1 MSEKIAPFRA
11 DHVGSL
17 LRPPELLSAREQHQ
31 GGTLSSAS
39 LREIEDHCIRDV
51 AKLQEEIGLQG
62 ITDGEY
68 RRTIWHADFL
78 RQIEGVSVKEGVADG
93 AGVAR
98 KFQSGGQEIERSP
111 TRFYTTGRLE
121 RSRGIETDNFKYL
134 ASVTTRT
141 PKLCIPSPTI
151 LHMRGGRDAVD
162 KQAYPDMDRFYSDL
176 AQVYREE
183 IRALAELGCTY
194 LQLDD
199 PNMAYLCDEKM
210 RESVRRIGE
219 DPNQLPR
226 IYAKLINNCIA
237 DRPANMTVCMHICRG
252 NFRSA
257 WAAEGGYDPVA
268 EILFNEFKL
277 DGFFLE
283 YDSPRAGSFSPLR
296 FVPKQKKIVLGLV
309 TTKSGEMETADQL
322 KRRID
327 EAAQYVPLEQL
338 ALSPQCGFS
347 STVLGN
353 NISVDAEVAKLS
365 LVVRVASEVWVNV
378 CGRWG

>member
-1 MSEKIAPFRA
+1 MSEKLAPFRA

-39 LREIEDHCIRDV
+39 LREIEDRCIRDV

-111 TRFYTTGRLE
+111 TRFYTKGHLE

-226 IYAKLINNCIA
+226 IYAKLINDCIA

-353 NISVDAEVAKLS
+353 NISVDAEIAKLS
-365 LVVRVASEVWVNV
+365 LVVRVASEVW
-378 CGRWG
+378 G

>member
-1 MSEKIAPFRA
+1 MTHTRPPFRA

-17 LRPPELLSAREQHQ
+17 LRPQELLQARERRQI
-31 GGTLSSAS
+31 GEMSAAA
-39 LREIEDHCIRDV
+39 LRQIEDRCIRDV
-51 AKLQEEIGLQG
+51 VKMQEDIGLQS

-78 RQIEGVSVKEGVADG
+78 RQIDGVIVKEGVA
-93 AGVAR
+93 AQSGVAR
-98 KFQSGGQEIERSP
+98 KFQSGDEEIERTP
-111 TRFYTTGRLE
+111 TRFEIAGGLKR
-121 RSRGIETDNFKYL
+121 RQGIETDNFKYL
-134 ASVTTRT
+134 ASVTHRT
-141 PKLCIPSPTI
+141 PKVCIPSPTI
-151 LHMRGGRDAVD
+151 LHMRGGRDAID
-162 KQAYPDMDRFYSDL
+162 RHAYPDMEGFYADL
-176 AQVYREE
+176 ARVYREE
-183 IRALAELGCTY
+183 IRALADLGCTY

-199 PNMAYLCDEKM
+199 PNLAYLCDEKM
-210 RESVRRIGE
+210 REGVRHIGE

-226 IYAKLINNCIA
+226 TYARLINECIK
-237 DRPANMTVCMHICRG
+237 DRPDNMTVCMHICRG

-296 FVPKQKKIVLGLV
+296 FVPGDKKIVLGLV
-309 TTKSGEMETADQL
+309 TTKTGDLEKAEDI

-327 EAAQYVPLEQL
+327 EASRYVSLEQL

-353 NISVDAEVAKLS
+353 NIAVEAELAKLS
-365 LVVRVASEVWVNV
+365 LVVSVAQEVW
-378 CGRWG
+378 G

>member
-1 MSEKIAPFRA
+1 MADIKETPFRA

-17 LRPPELLSAREQHQ
+17 LRPQELLQARERRQT
-31 GGTLSSAS
+31 GELSAAE
-39 LREIEDHCIRDV
+39 LRQIEDRCIRDV
-51 AKLQEEIGLQG
+51 VKMQEDIGLQS

-78 RQIEGVSVKEGVADG
+78 RQINGVIVKEGVANES
-93 AGVAR
+93 GVVR
-98 KFQSGGQEIERSP
+98 KFQSGDEEIERKP
-111 TRFYTTGRLE
+111 TRFEVAAGLK
-121 RSRGIETDNFKYL
+121 RSHGIETDNFKYL
-134 ASVTTRT
+134 ASVTHRT
-141 PKLCIPSPTI
+141 PKICIPSPTI
-151 LHMRGGRDAVD
+151 LHMRGGRDAID
-162 KQAYPDMDRFYSDL
+162 RQAYPDMEGFYADL

-183 IRALAELGCTY
+183 IHALADLGCTY

-199 PNMAYLCDEKM
+199 PNLAYLCDEKM
-210 RESVRRIGE
+210 RDGVRHIGE

-226 IYAKLINNCIA
+226 TYARLINECIK

-296 FVPKQKKIVLGLV
+296 FVPQEKKIVLGLV
-309 TTKSGEMETADQL
+309 TTKTGD
-322 KRRID
+322 
-327 EAAQYVPLEQL
+327 LEKCRGYQK
-338 ALSPQCGFS
+338 AH
-347 STVLGN
+347 
-353 NISVDAEVAKLS
+353 
-365 LVVRVASEVWVNV
+365 R
-378 CGRWG
+378 

>member
-1 MSEKIAPFRA
+1 MTSRTPPFRA

-17 LRPPELLSAREQHQ
+17 LRPPELVRAREQHQ
-31 GGTLSSAS
+31 RGTLSAEA
-39 LREIEDHCIRDV
+39 LRAIEDRSIRDI
-51 AKLQEEIGLQG
+51 AELQEEIGLQS

-78 RQIEGVSVKEGVADG
+78 RQIEGVRVEQGVAADG
-93 AGVAR
+93 GVIR

-111 TRFYTTGRLE
+111 TRFFTTRHLE

-162 KQAYPDMDRFYSDL
+162 KQTYPDMEAFFSDL

-183 IRALAELGCTY
+183 IRALADLGCTY

-210 RESVRRIGE
+210 RESVRQIGE
-219 DPNQLPR
+219 NPEQLPR
-226 IYAKLINNCIA
+226 TYAKLINESIK
-237 DRPANMTVCMHICRG
+237 DRPANMKVCMHICRG

-296 FVPKQKKIVLGLV
+296 FVPKDRKIVLGLV
-309 TTKSGEMETADQL
+309 TSKTGEMENAEEL

-327 EAAQYVPLEQL
+327 EAARYVPLEQL

-353 NISVDAEVAKLS
+353 NISLDAEIAKLS
-365 LVVRVASEVWVNV
+365 LVVRVAGEVW
-378 CGRWG
+378 G

>member
-1 MSEKIAPFRA
+1 MVETSAPFHA

-17 LRPPELLSAREQHQ
+17 LRPPELLRAREQHQ
-31 GGTLSSAS
+31 QGTLSAES
-39 LREIEDHCIRDV
+39 LREIEDRCIRAV
-51 AKLQEEIGLQG
+51 AKLQKEIGLQG

-78 RQIEGVSVKEGVADG
+78 RQIEGVSVQEGVAASG
-93 AGVAR
+93 GVVR

-111 TRFYTTGRLE
+111 TRFCTTGRLKH
-121 RSRGIETDNFKYL
+121 SRGIETDNFKYL
-134 ASVTTRT
+134 AAVTSRT

-162 KQAYPDMDRFYSDL
+162 KKTYPDMDRFYSDL
-176 AQVYREE
+176 AQIYREE
-183 IRALAELGCTY
+183 IRALSELGCTD

-199 PNMAYLCDEKM
+199 PNLAYLCDEKM
-210 RESVRRIGE
+210 RESVRQIGE

-226 IYAKLINNCIA
+226 TYAKLINDCIK
-237 DRPANMTVCMHICRG
+237 DHPANMTVCMHICRG

-296 FVPKQKKIVLGLV
+296 FVPKDKKIVLGLV
-309 TTKSGEMETADQL
+309 TTKTGEMETADKIEQ
-322 KRRID
+322 RID
-327 EAAQYVPLEQL
+327 EAARYVPLEQL

-353 NISVDAEVAKLS
+353 NITVDAEIAKLS
-365 LVVRVASEVWVNV
+365 LVVAVARKVW
-378 CGRWG
+378 G

>member
-1 MSEKIAPFRA
+1 MTYGRPPFHA

-17 LRPPELLSAREQHQ
+17 LRPPELLRAREQYQ
-31 GGTLSSAS
+31 QGTLSAES
-39 LREIEDHCIRDV
+39 LREIEDRSISEV
-51 AKLQEEIGLQG
+51 AKLQEGIGLQG

-78 RQIEGVSVKEGVADG
+78 RQIEGISVQEGAAAD
-93 AGVAR
+93 AGVTR
-98 KFQSGGQEIERSP
+98 RFQSGGQEIARSP
-111 TRFYTTGRLE
+111 TRFYTRDRLK
-121 RSRGIETDNFKYL
+121 RSRGFETENFKYL
-134 ASVTTRT
+134 ASVTDRT

-151 LHMRGGRDAVD
+151 LHMRGGRAAIDE
-162 KQAYPDMDRFYSDL
+162 QAYPDMEKFYADL
-176 AQVYREE
+176 ARVYREE
-183 IRALAELGCTY
+183 IQALAGIGCTY

-210 RESVRRIGE
+210 RQGVRRIGE
-219 DPNQLPR
+219 DPEQLPHT
-226 IYAKLINNCIA
+226 YAKLINECIKE
-237 DRPANMTVCMHICRG
+237 RPANMTVCLHICRG

-283 YDSPRAGSFSPLR
+283 YDSPRAGSFAPLC
-296 FVPKQKKIVLGLV
+296 FVPKDKKIVLGLV
-309 TTKSGEMETADQL
+309 TTKSGDMENADDL

-327 EAAQYVPLEQL
+327 QASRYVPLEQL

-353 NISVDAEVAKLS
+353 NITVDAEIAKLS
-365 LVVRVASEVWVNV
+365 LVVRVAREVW
-378 CGRWG
+378 G

>member
-1 MSEKIAPFRA
+1 MVETTAPFRA

-17 LRPPELLSAREQHQ
+17 LRPPELLRAREQHQ
-31 GGTLSSAS
+31 QGTLSAES
-39 LREIEDHCIRDV
+39 LREIEDRCIRAV
-51 AKLQEEIGLQG
+51 AKLQEELGLQG

-93 AGVAR
+93 DGVAR
-98 KFQSGGQEIERSP
+98 KFQSGDQEIERSP
-111 TRFYTTGRLE
+111 TRFYTTAPLK
-121 RSRGIETDNFKYL
+121 RSRGIETDNFAYL

-162 KQAYPDMDRFYSDL
+162 KKAYPDMDRFYSDL

-183 IRALAELGCTY
+183 IHALSEIGCTY

-210 RESVRRIGE
+210 RESVRQIGE

-226 IYAKLINNCIA
+226 TYARLINDCIK

-296 FVPKQKKIVLGLV
+296 FVPKDKKIVLGLV
-309 TTKSGEMETADQL
+309 TTKTGEMETADEI

-327 EAAQYVPLEQL
+327 EAARYVPLEQL

-353 NISVDAEVAKLS
+353 NITVDAEIAKLC
-365 LVVRVASEVWVNV
+365 LVVNVARKVWGEAKNSH
-378 CGRWG
+378 

>member
-1 MSEKIAPFRA
+1 
-11 DHVGSL
+11 
-17 LRPPELLSAREQHQ
+17 
-31 GGTLSSAS
+31 
-39 LREIEDHCIRDV
+39 
-51 AKLQEEIGLQG
+51 
-62 ITDGEY
+62 
-68 RRTIWHADFL
+68 
-78 RQIEGVSVKEGVADG
+78 
-93 AGVAR
+93 
-98 KFQSGGQEIERSP
+98 
-111 TRFYTTGRLE
+111 
-121 RSRGIETDNFKYL
+121 
-134 ASVTTRT
+134 
-141 PKLCIPSPTI
+141 
-151 LHMRGGRDAVD
+151 
-162 KQAYPDMDRFYSDL
+162 
-176 AQVYREE
+176 
-183 IRALAELGCTY
+183 
-194 LQLDD
+194 
-199 PNMAYLCDEKM
+199 MAYLCDEKM

-219 DPNQLPR
+219 DPNQLPH
-226 IYAKLINNCIA
+226 IYAKLINDCIA

-353 NISVDAEVAKLS
+353 NISCRCRGCKVIAG
-365 LVVRVASEVWVNV
+365 RT
-378 CGRWG
+378 CGQ

>member
-1 MSEKIAPFRA
+1 MAEIKNAPFRA

-17 LRPPELLSAREQHQ
+17 LRPQELLQARERRQN
-31 GGTLSSAS
+31 GELSAAE
-39 LREIEDHCIRDV
+39 LRQIEDRCIRDV
-51 AKLQEEIGLQG
+51 VKMQEDIGLQS

-78 RQIEGVSVKEGVADG
+78 RQINGVVVKEGG
-93 AGVAR
+93 ANESGVVR
-98 KFQSGGQEIERSP
+98 KFQSGDEEIERKP
-111 TRFYTTGRLE
+111 TRFEVAAGLK
-121 RSRGIETDNFKYL
+121 RSHGIETDNFKYL
-134 ASVTTRT
+134 ALVTHRT
-141 PKLCIPSPTI
+141 PKVCIPSPTI
-151 LHMRGGRDAVD
+151 LHMRGGREAIDR
-162 KQAYPDMDRFYSDL
+162 QAYPDIEGFYADL
-176 AQVYREE
+176 ARVYREE
-183 IRALAELGCTY
+183 IHALADLGCTY

-199 PNMAYLCDEKM
+199 PNLAYLCDEKM
-210 RESVRRIGE
+210 REGVRHIGE

-226 IYAKLINNCIA
+226 TYAQLINECIK
-237 DRPANMTVCMHICRG
+237 DRPDNMTVCMHICRG

-268 EILFNEFKL
+268 ETLFNEFKL

-296 FVPKQKKIVLGLV
+296 FVPRDKKIVLGLV
-309 TTKSGEMETADQL
+309 TSKTGDLEKAEDI

-327 EAAQYVPLEQL
+327 EASRYVPLEQL

-353 NISVDAEVAKLS
+353 NITVAAELAKLS
-365 LVVRVASEVWVNV
+365 LVVKVAHDVW
-378 CGRWG
+378 G

>member
-1 MSEKIAPFRA
+1 MTNERSPFRA

-17 LRPPELLSAREQHQ
+17 LRPPELLRAREQRQ
-31 GGTLSSAS
+31 KGELSEEA
-39 LREIEDHCIRDV
+39 LRDIEDRCIRGV

-78 RQIEGVSVKEGVADG
+78 RQIEGVSVKEGAAADD
-93 AGVAR
+93 GVAR
-98 KFQSGGQEIERSP
+98 KFRSGDREIARSP
-111 TRFYTTGRLE
+111 TRFYTTGHLK
-121 RSRGIETDNFKYL
+121 RSRGFETENFKYL
-134 ASVTTRT
+134 ASVTDRT
-141 PKLCIPSPTI
+141 PKLCIPSPTV
-151 LHMRGGRDAVD
+151 LHMRGGRAAIDE
-162 KQAYPDMDRFYSDL
+162 QAYPDIENFYADL
-176 AQVYREE
+176 ARVYSEE
-183 IRALAELGCTY
+183 IHALADVGCTY

-210 RESVRRIGE
+210 RESVRHIGE
-219 DPNQLPR
+219 DPDRLPHT
-226 IYAKLINNCIA
+226 YAKLINECIK

-283 YDSPRAGSFSPLR
+283 YDSPRAGSFAPLR
-296 FVPKQKKIVLGLV
+296 FVPKDKRIVLGLV
-309 TTKSGEMETADQL
+309 TTKSGDMESADDL

-327 EAAQYVPLEQL
+327 EASRYVPLEQL

-353 NISVDAEVAKLS
+353 NITVDAEIAKLS
-365 LVVRVASEVWVNV
+365 LVVRVAREVW
-378 CGRWG
+378 G

>member
-1 MSEKIAPFRA
+1 MTYERPPFRA
-11 DHVGSL
+11 DHIGSL
-17 LRPPELLSAREQHQ
+17 LRPPELLHARQQHQ
-31 GGTLSSAS
+31 KGEISAAA
-39 LREIEDHCIRDV
+39 LRQVEDRAIRAV

-78 RQIEGVSVKEGVADG
+78 RQIECVSVKEGVAESS
-93 AGVAR
+93 GVAR
-98 KFQSGGQEIERSP
+98 KFQSGDQEIERSP
-111 TRFYTTGRLE
+111 TRFYTTGRLK

-134 ASVTTRT
+134 ASVTART

-162 KQAYPDMDRFYSDL
+162 KKAYPDMDRFYSDL

-183 IRALAELGCTY
+183 IRALSELGCTY

-210 RESVRRIGE
+210 RESVRQIGE

-226 IYAKLINNCIA
+226 TYAKLINDCIK

-296 FVPKQKKIVLGLV
+296 FVPKDKKIVLGLV
-309 TTKSGEMETADQL
+309 TTKTGEMETADEI

-327 EAAQYVPLEQL
+327 EAARYVPLEQL

-353 NISVDAEVAKLS
+353 NITVDAEIEKLC
-365 LVVRVASEVWVNV
+365 LVVNVARKVW
-378 CGRWG
+378 G

>member
-1 MSEKIAPFRA
+1 MTEKNPPFRA

-17 LRPPELLSAREQHQ
+17 LRPPELLRTRDEHQ
-31 GGTLSSAS
+31 RGTLSAES
-39 LREIEDHCIRDV
+39 LRAIEDRSIRDV

-78 RQIEGVSVKEGVADG
+78 RQIEGVSVKQGVADADG
-93 AGVAR
+93 LVR
-98 KFQSGGQEIERSP
+98 KFKSGDQEIERSP
-111 TRFYTTGRLE
+111 TRFYTKGPLKRG
-121 RSRGIETDNFKYL
+121 RGIETENFQYL
-134 ASVTTRT
+134 ASVTDRT

-151 LHMRGGRDAVD
+151 LHMRGGRAAID
-162 KQAYPDMDRFYSDL
+162 KQAYPDMDSFYADL
-176 AQVYREE
+176 ARVYREE
-183 IRALAELGCTY
+183 IHALADLGCTY

-210 RESVRRIGE
+210 RQGVRQIGE
-219 DPNQLPR
+219 DPDQLPR
-226 IYAKLINNCIA
+226 TYAKLINECIK

-283 YDSPRAGSFSPLR
+283 YDSPRAGSFAPLR
-296 FVPKQKKIVLGLV
+296 FVPKGMKIVLGLV
-309 TTKSGEMETADQL
+309 TTKSGDMESADDL

-327 EAAQYVPLEQL
+327 QASRYIPLEQL

-353 NISVDAEVAKLS
+353 NITVDAEIAKLS
-365 LVVRVASEVWVNV
+365 LVVQVAREVW
-378 CGRWG
+378 G

>member
-1 MSEKIAPFRA
+1 MADTKNAPFRA

-17 LRPPELLSAREQHQ
+17 LRPQELLQARERRQR
-31 GGTLSSAS
+31 GELSAAA
-39 LREIEDHCIRDV
+39 LRQIEDRCIRDV
-51 AKLQEEIGLQG
+51 VKMQEDIGLQS

-78 RQIEGVSVKEGVADG
+78 RQINGVIVKEGVANES
-93 AGVAR
+93 GVVR
-98 KFQSGGQEIERSP
+98 KFQSGDEEIERKP
-111 TRFYTTGRLE
+111 TRFEVAARLN
-121 RSRGIETDNFKYL
+121 RSQGIETDNFKYL
-134 ASVTTRT
+134 ASVTHRT
-141 PKLCIPSPTI
+141 PKVCIPSPTI
-151 LHMRGGRDAVD
+151 LHMRGGRDAID
-162 KQAYPDMDRFYSDL
+162 RHAYPDLEGFYADL
-176 AQVYREE
+176 ARVYREE
-183 IRALAELGCTY
+183 IRALADLGCTY

-199 PNMAYLCDEKM
+199 PNLAYLCDEKM
-210 RESVRRIGE
+210 REGVRHIGE

-226 IYAKLINNCIA
+226 TYGRLINECIK
-237 DRPANMTVCMHICRG
+237 DRPGNMTVCMHICRG

-296 FVPKQKKIVLGLV
+296 FVPRDKKIVLGLV
-309 TTKSGEMETADQL
+309 TTKTGDLEKAEDI

-327 EAAQYVPLEQL
+327 EASRYVPLEQL

-353 NISVDAEVAKLS
+353 NITVDAELAKLS
-365 LVVRVASEVWVNV
+365 LVVNVAQEVW
-378 CGRWG
+378 G

>member
-39 LREIEDHCIRDV
+39 LREIEDRCIRDV

-98 KFQSGGQEIERSP
+98 RFQSGGQEIERSP

-268 EILFNEFKL
+268 ETLFNEFKL

-365 LVVRVASEVWVNV
+365 LVVRVASEVW
-378 CGRWG
+378 G

>member
-1 MSEKIAPFRA
+1 MTSRTPPFRA

-17 LRPPELLSAREQHQ
+17 LRPPELVRAREQHQ
-31 GGTLSSAS
+31 QGTLSAEA
-39 LREIEDHCIRDV
+39 LRAIEDRSIRDI
-51 AKLQEEIGLQG
+51 AELQEEIGLQS

-78 RQIEGVSVKEGVADG
+78 RQIEGVRVEQGVAADG
-93 AGVAR
+93 GVIR

-111 TRFYTTGRLE
+111 TRFFTTRHLE

-162 KQAYPDMDRFYSDL
+162 KQTYPDMEAFFSDL

-183 IRALAELGCTY
+183 IRALADLGCTY

-210 RESVRRIGE
+210 RESVRQIGE
-219 DPNQLPR
+219 NPEQLPR
-226 IYAKLINNCIA
+226 TYAKLINESIK
-237 DRPANMTVCMHICRG
+237 DRPANMKVCMHICRG

-296 FVPKQKKIVLGLV
+296 FVPKDRKIVLGLV
-309 TTKSGEMETADQL
+309 TSKTGEMENAEEL

-327 EAAQYVPLEQL
+327 EAARYVPLEQL

-353 NISVDAEVAKLS
+353 NISLDAEIAKLS
-365 LVVRVASEVWVNV
+365 LVVRVAGEVW
-378 CGRWG
+378 G

>member
-1 MSEKIAPFRA
+1 MADIKKAPFRA

-17 LRPPELLSAREQHQ
+17 LRPQELLQARERRQK
-31 GGTLSSAS
+31 GELSAAA
-39 LREIEDHCIRDV
+39 LRQIEDRCIRDV
-51 AKLQEEIGLQG
+51 VKMQEDIGLQS

-78 RQIEGVSVKEGVADG
+78 RQINGVIVKEGVANES
-93 AGVAR
+93 GVVR
-98 KFQSGGQEIERSP
+98 KFQSGDEEIERKP
-111 TRFYTTGRLE
+111 TRFEVAAGLE
-121 RSRGIETDNFKYL
+121 RSHGIETDNFKYL
-134 ASVTTRT
+134 ASVTHRT
-141 PKLCIPSPTI
+141 PKICIPSPTI
-151 LHMRGGRDAVD
+151 LHMRGGRDAID
-162 KQAYPDMDRFYSDL
+162 RHAYPDMEGFYADL
-176 AQVYREE
+176 ARVYREE
-183 IRALAELGCTY
+183 IRALSDLGCTY

-199 PNMAYLCDEKM
+199 PNLAYLCDEKM
-210 RESVRRIGE
+210 REGVRHIGE

-226 IYAKLINNCIA
+226 TYARLINECIK

-296 FVPKQKKIVLGLV
+296 FVPKDMKIVLGLV
-309 TTKSGEMETADQL
+309 TSKTGDLESADDL
-322 KRRID
+322 KWRID
-327 EAAQYVPLEQL
+327 EASRYVPLDQI

-353 NISVDAEVAKLS
+353 KLTVEAEIAKLS
-365 LVVRVASEVWVNV
+365 LVVNVAREVW
-378 CGRWG
+378 G

>member
-39 LREIEDHCIRDV
+39 LRDIEDRCIRDV

-226 IYAKLINNCIA
+226 IYAKLINDCIA

-365 LVVRVASEVWVNV
+365 LVVRVASEI
-378 CGRWG
+378 WG

>member
-39 LREIEDHCIRDV
+39 LREIEDRCIRDV

-365 LVVRVASEVWVNV
+365 LVVRVASEVW
-378 CGRWG
+378 G

>member
-1 MSEKIAPFRA
+1 
-11 DHVGSL
+11 
-17 LRPPELLSAREQHQ
+17 
-31 GGTLSSAS
+31 
-39 LREIEDHCIRDV
+39 
-51 AKLQEEIGLQG
+51 
-62 ITDGEY
+62 
-68 RRTIWHADFL
+68 L
-78 RQIEGVSVKEGVADG
+78 RQIEGVTVKEGLAED

-98 KFQSGGQEIERSP
+98 RFQSGGQEIERSP
-111 TRFYTTGRLE
+111 TRFYTTGQLK
-121 RSRGIETDNFKYL
+121 RSHGLETDNFKYL
-134 ASVTTRT
+134 RSVTTRT

-151 LHMRGGRDAVD
+151 LHMRAGRDAVD
-162 KQAYPDMDRFYSDL
+162 KKAYPDMDGFFSDL

-183 IRALAELGCTY
+183 IRGLAELGCTY

-210 RESVRRIGE
+210 RESVRNIGE

-226 IYAKLINNCIA
+226 TYAKLINDCIA
-237 DRPANMTVCMHICRG
+237 ERPANMVVCMHICRG

-296 FVPKQKKIVLGLV
+296 FVPKDKKIVLGLV
-309 TTKSGEMETADQL
+309 TTKTGEMETADEL

-327 EAAQYVPLEQL
+327 EAAGYVPLEQL

-353 NISVDAEVAKLS
+353 NITVEAEIAKLS
-365 LVVRVASEVWVNV
+365 LVVRVASEVW
-378 CGRWG
+378 G

>member
-1 MSEKIAPFRA
+1 MADIKKAPFRA

-17 LRPPELLSAREQHQ
+17 LRPQELLQARERRQK
-31 GGTLSSAS
+31 GELSAAA
-39 LREIEDHCIRDV
+39 LRQIEDRCIRDV
-51 AKLQEEIGLQG
+51 VKMQEDIGLQS

-78 RQIEGVSVKEGVADG
+78 RQINGVIVKEGVANES
-93 AGVAR
+93 GVVR
-98 KFQSGGQEIERSP
+98 KFQSGDEEIERKP
-111 TRFYTTGRLE
+111 TRFEVAAGLE
-121 RSRGIETDNFKYL
+121 RSHGIETDNFKYL
-134 ASVTTRT
+134 ASVTHRT
-141 PKLCIPSPTI
+141 PKICIPSPTI
-151 LHMRGGRDAVD
+151 LHMRGGRDAID
-162 KQAYPDMDRFYSDL
+162 RHAYPDMEGFYADL
-176 AQVYREE
+176 ARVYREE
-183 IRALAELGCTY
+183 IRALSDLGCTY

-199 PNMAYLCDEKM
+199 PNLAYLCDEKM
-210 RESVRRIGE
+210 REGVRHIGE

-226 IYAKLINNCIA
+226 TYARLINECIK

-296 FVPKQKKIVLGLV
+296 FVPKDLKIVLGLV
-309 TTKSGEMETADQL
+309 TSKTGDLESADDL

-327 EAAQYVPLEQL
+327 EASRYVPLDQI

-353 NISVDAEVAKLS
+353 KLTVEAEIAKLS
-365 LVVRVASEVWVNV
+365 LVVNVAREVW
-378 CGRWG
+378 G

>member
-1 MSEKIAPFRA
+1 
-11 DHVGSL
+11 
-17 LRPPELLSAREQHQ
+17 
-31 GGTLSSAS
+31 
-39 LREIEDHCIRDV
+39 V

-78 RQIEGVSVKEGVADG
+78 RQIEGVRVEQGVAADG
-93 AGVAR
+93 GVIR

-111 TRFYTTGRLE
+111 TRFFTMRHLK

-162 KQAYPDMDRFYSDL
+162 KQAYPDMEAFFSDL

-183 IRALAELGCTY
+183 IRALADLGCTY

-219 DPNQLPR
+219 NPEQLPR
-226 IYAKLINNCIA
+226 TYAKLINESIK
-237 DRPANMTVCMHICRG
+237 DRPANMKVCMHICRG

-296 FVPKQKKIVLGLV
+296 FVPKDKKIVLGLV
-309 TTKSGEMETADQL
+309 TTKTGEMENAEEL

-327 EAAQYVPLEQL
+327 EAARYVPLEQL

-353 NISVDAEVAKLS
+353 NISLDAEIAKLS
-365 LVVRVASEVWVNV
+365 LVVHVASEVW
-378 CGRWG
+378 G

>member
-1 MSEKIAPFRA
+1 
-11 DHVGSL
+11 
-17 LRPPELLSAREQHQ
+17 
-31 GGTLSSAS
+31 
-39 LREIEDHCIRDV
+39 
-51 AKLQEEIGLQG
+51 
-62 ITDGEY
+62 
-68 RRTIWHADFL
+68 
-78 RQIEGVSVKEGVADG
+78 
-93 AGVAR
+93 
-98 KFQSGGQEIERSP
+98 
-111 TRFYTTGRLE
+111 
-121 RSRGIETDNFKYL
+121 
-134 ASVTTRT
+134 
-141 PKLCIPSPTI
+141 
-151 LHMRGGRDAVD
+151 MRGGRDAVD
-162 KQAYPDMDRFYSDL
+162 KKAYPDMDGFFANL

-183 IRALAELGCTY
+183 IRGLAELGCTY

-210 RESVRRIGE
+210 RESVRNIGE

-226 IYAKLINNCIA
+226 TYAKLINDCIA
-237 DRPANMTVCMHICRG
+237 ERPANMIVCMHICRG

-296 FVPKQKKIVLGLV
+296 FVPKDKKIVLGVV
-309 TTKSGEMETADQL
+309 TTKTGEMETADDL

-327 EAAQYVPLEQL
+327 QAAGYVPLEQL

-353 NISVDAEVAKLS
+353 NITLEAEIAKLS
-365 LVVRVASEVWVNV
+365 LVVRVASEVW
-378 CGRWG
+378 G

>member
-39 LREIEDHCIRDV
+39 LREIEDRCIRDV

-268 EILFNEFKL
+268 ETLFNEFKL

-309 TTKSGEMETADQL
+309 TTKSGEMETAAQL

-365 LVVRVASEVWVNV
+365 LVVRVASEVW
-378 CGRWG
+378 G

>member
-1 MSEKIAPFRA
+1 MADIKKAPFRA

-17 LRPPELLSAREQHQ
+17 LRPQELLQARERRQS
-31 GGTLSSAS
+31 GELSAAA
-39 LREIEDHCIRDV
+39 LRQIEDRCIRDV
-51 AKLQEEIGLQG
+51 VKMQEDIGLQS

-78 RQIEGVSVKEGVADG
+78 RQINGVIVKEGVA
-93 AGVAR
+93 AQRGVAR
-98 KFQSGGQEIERSP
+98 KFQSGDEEIERTP
-111 TRFYTTGRLE
+111 TRFEIAAGLK
-121 RSRGIETDNFKYL
+121 RSHGIETDNFKYL
-134 ASVTTRT
+134 ASVTHRT
-141 PKLCIPSPTI
+141 PKVCIPSPTI
-151 LHMRGGRDAVD
+151 LHMRGGRDAID
-162 KQAYPDMDRFYSDL
+162 KHAYPDMEGFYADL

-183 IRALAELGCTY
+183 IRALADLGCTY

-199 PNMAYLCDEKM
+199 PNLAYLCDEKM
-210 RESVRRIGE
+210 REGVRHIGE

-226 IYAKLINNCIA
+226 TYARLINECIK
-237 DRPANMTVCMHICRG
+237 DRPDHMTVCMHICRG

-296 FVPKQKKIVLGLV
+296 FAPSDKKIVLGLV
-309 TTKSGEMETADQL
+309 TTKTGDLEKAEDI

-327 EAAQYVPLEQL
+327 EASRYVSLGQL

-353 NISVDAEVAKLS
+353 NITVEAELAKLS
-365 LVVRVASEVWVNV
+365 LVVNVAHEVW
-378 CGRWG
+378 G